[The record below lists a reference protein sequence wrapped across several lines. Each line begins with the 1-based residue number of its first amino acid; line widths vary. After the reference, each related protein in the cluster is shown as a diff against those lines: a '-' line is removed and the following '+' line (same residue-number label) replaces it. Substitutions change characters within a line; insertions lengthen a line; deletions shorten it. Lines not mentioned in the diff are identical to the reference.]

1 MPRSHPPY
9 AADFGQ
15 QMAELVRAGR
25 SPTELA
31 EEFSYSDQTI
41 PNWVAQSAVGFGMAA
56 PGEDGLTIAEREELV
71 MPWHASPA
79 IIRAS
84 YRVAAQRAPSAA
96 AVALRCAPQEWRQ
109 RRIAYCTLSAAGQEP
124 TADLTRLVPTTSWL
138 CRS

>member
-41 PNWVAQSAVGFGMAA
+41 PNWVA
-56 PGEDGLTIAEREELV
+56 
-71 MPWHASPA
+71 
-79 IIRAS
+79 
-84 YRVAAQRAPSAA
+84 
-96 AVALRCAPQEWRQ
+96 
-109 RRIAYCTLSAAGQEP
+109 
-124 TADLTRLVPTTSWL
+124 
-138 CRS
+138 